1 MTAFDADAYL
11 KRIALSAP
19 PAPTIEGLRAL
30 QQAQVLAIPFENFDI
45 LLDRGIS
52 LDPEKVFD
60 KLVRRRRGGYCFEIN
75 GLLLAALRAFGF
87 EARALLGRVHLMGQT
102 TGRSHQISLVTID
115 GEDWIADGG
124 FGAGT
129 ALAPLKLVL
138 DEPQPVPGSL
148 RRYVSDPVYGT
159 MLQIETPEGWS
170 NLYSFDLE
178 HVVDA
183 DRAMGNWFTSTHPQ
197 SFFTWARVAA
207 RQTPDG
213 RVTLMDYTM
222 KVLENGEETITRLEE
237 GEPYLA
243 ALRDHFGIELDA
255 PYEAIKPIVGEGADF
270 SV

>member
-11 KRIALSAP
+11 KRIGLAEP
-19 PAPTIEGLRAL
+19 PAPTVEGLQAL
-30 QQAQVLAIPFENFDI
+30 QRAQVLAIPFENFDI
-45 LLDRGIS
+45 LLGRGIS
-52 LDPEKVFD
+52 LEPEAVFD

-75 GLLLAALRAFGF
+75 DLLLSALQAFGF

-115 GEDWIADGG
+115 GEDWIADAG

-129 ALAPLKLVL
+129 ALAPLKFVL
-138 DEPQPVPGSL
+138 DQPQAVPGSL
-148 RRYVSDPVYGT
+148 RRYVADPVFGT
-159 MLQIETPEGWS
+159 MLQVETPEGWS

-178 HVVDA
+178 QVVDA
-183 DRAMGNWFTSTHPQ
+183 DRAMGNWFTSTNPQ

-222 KVLENGEETITRLEE
+222 KVLANGEETVTRLEE
-237 GEPYLA
+237 GEPYLT
-243 ALRDHFGIELDA
+243 ALRDHFGIEIDT
-255 PYEAIKPIVGEGADF
+255 PYEAIRPIVGDGADF